1 MAEDEL
7 IKKHTKAAYDAW
19 KDPHAGWRH
28 KVKEVLLEVMIIVFA
43 VSLSIWLHSWS
54 ESLKDRKEEKE
65 FLTALK
71 GDLQTDIKEMNSDR
85 ESLERNLAAVYY
97 FEKVGRGEA
106 LNADSMNSN
115 SWIFFSNTS
124 ISPSIGR
131 YEALKGSGRLDIVEN
146 KELLKNI
153 ADLYQKFFTNIAA
166 SNQSSLTLKSVR
178 MTPVIDDNLQ
188 LDSDGKIVNW
198 QQILRVPKMRM
209 LVMQDA
215 GVAQV
220 SIARYTEGIDKAT
233 EIIGQIDKAL
243 Q

>member
-1 MAEDEL
+1 MAEDEF
-7 IKKHTKAAYDAW
+7 IKKHTKAAYSAW
-19 KDPHAGWRH
+19 KDPNAGWRH
-28 KVKEVLLEVMIIVFA
+28 KAKEILLEVMIIVFA

-54 ESLKDRKEEKE
+54 ERLKDRKEEKE

-71 GDLQTDIKEMNSDR
+71 GDLQADVKEMNSDR
-85 ESLERNLAAVYY
+85 NSLQRNLAAVHY
-97 FEKVGRGEA
+97 FEKIGNGEA
-106 LNADSMNSN
+106 LNADSMNIN
-115 SWIFFSNTS
+115 SWIFYSSTS

-166 SNQSSLTLKSVR
+166 ANQSSLTLKSVR

-188 LDSDGKIVNW
+188 LDSSGKIINW
-198 QQILRVPKMRM
+198 QQILRIPKMRI
-209 LVMQDA
+209 LIMQDV
-215 GVAQV
+215 GVAQN
-220 SIARYTEGIDKAT
+220 SIVRYTEGIAKAT
-233 EIIGQIDKAL
+233 EIIDQIAKEL